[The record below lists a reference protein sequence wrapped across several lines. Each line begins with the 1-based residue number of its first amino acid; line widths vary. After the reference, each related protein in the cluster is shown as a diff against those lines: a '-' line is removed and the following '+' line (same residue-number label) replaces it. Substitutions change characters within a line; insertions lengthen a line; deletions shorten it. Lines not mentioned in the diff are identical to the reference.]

1 MAADRGD
8 DGGVRANLFAAAC
21 LFILIALAAVPA
33 RAEAPVRIFAAAS
46 TIAAVN
52 DAVVQFKAQ
61 TGIQAAPVYAS
72 SGALA
77 RQLAAGAPGQV
88 FLSANKK
95 WMAWAEEQGAI
106 DAKSRRVFLLNR
118 LVLAARP
125 GTAPKMTAMMK
136 AEFLKVVGARRIA
149 IADPAHAP
157 LGAHTRDALSW
168 LGVWKDVGPKALRM
182 SDAARARALVE
193 RGEAGFGILYESDV
207 KASARLE
214 PVAVFPAEA
223 HKAIEYEIALTRT
236 GKADQRAV
244 RLLNW
249 LTGKDGRAIF
259 IKYGFRAD

>member
-1 MAADRGD
+1 MAADRGAF
-8 DGGVRANLFAAAC
+8 RTALFPAAC
-21 LFILIALAAVPA
+21 FFVLIALAAAPA

-52 DAVVQFKAQ
+52 DAVEKFKSQ
-61 TGIQAAPVYAS
+61 NGIQAAPVYAS

-77 RQLAAGAPGQV
+77 RQLTAGAPGQI

-95 WMAWAEEQGAI
+95 WMAWAEKQGAI

-118 LVLAARP
+118 LVLAART
-125 GTAPKMTAMMK
+125 GTGHKMGGMTK
-136 AEFLKVVGARRIA
+136 PDFLILVGARRIA

-168 LGVWKDVGPKALRM
+168 LGIWKHVGPRALRM

-193 RGEAGFGILYESDV
+193 RGEAAFGILYESDV

-223 HKAIEYEIALTRT
+223 HKAIEYEIALTRM
-236 GKADQRAV
+236 GKTDQRAV
-244 RLLNW
+244 QFFNW